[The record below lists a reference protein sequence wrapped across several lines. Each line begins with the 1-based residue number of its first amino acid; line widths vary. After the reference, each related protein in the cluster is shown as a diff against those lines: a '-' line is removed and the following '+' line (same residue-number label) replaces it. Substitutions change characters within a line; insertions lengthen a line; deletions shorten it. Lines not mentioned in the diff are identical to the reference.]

1 MIHSIGTV
9 SFLFLLGKAVYPC
22 RADIATYAFVPPPQ
36 ALNQRP
42 NMTQTDWDTADHAAA
57 VLKRL
62 ANPMRLRL
70 LLALRG
76 GPQSVSV
83 LQVMVGATQ
92 PAVSLQLL
100 RMRNDGLVSCYRDA
114 DDARIM
120 LYAVA
125 EPRTL
130 ALLDMAATI

>member
-1 MIHSIGTV
+1 
-9 SFLFLLGKAVYPC
+9 
-22 RADIATYAFVPPPQ
+22 
-36 ALNQRP
+36 
-42 NMTQTDWDTADHAAA
+42 MTQTDWDTADRAAA
-57 VLKRL
+57 ILKRL

-76 GPQSVSV
+76 GPQSVSD
-83 LQVMVGATQ
+83 LQVLVGATQ

-125 EPRTL
+125 QPGTL
-130 ALLDMAATI
+130 DLLDMAAAI

>member
-1 MIHSIGTV
+1 
-9 SFLFLLGKAVYPC
+9 
-22 RADIATYAFVPPPQ
+22 
-36 ALNQRP
+36 
-42 NMTQTDWDTADHAAA
+42 MTQTDWDTADHAAA

-76 GPQSVSV
+76 GPQSVGV

-100 RMRNDGLVSCYRDA
+100 RMRNDGLVSCYRDT